1 MVQVELAEKTAVL
14 FTKDGDQHNNLFDMQ
29 CMWLVVLFTLCLSG
43 TKAIWAPLKYVC
55 YSVCMLFFLL
65 VCSPCLYV
73 IFSVDWNKRLQIR
86 SVMRVHKN
94 KLQNTMMIRILR
106 VPKVWTVKTPCSSFC
121 SVWNVLNFGVGH
133 EFYGGEMCGW
143 KTKAKQ

>member
-73 IFSVDWNKRLQIR
+73 IFSACLFTLLVCYFFCRLEQEITD
-86 SVMRVHKN
+86 KECYEDTQ
-94 KLQNTMMIRILR
+94 K
-106 VPKVWTVKTPCSSFC
+106 
-121 SVWNVLNFGVGH
+121 
-133 EFYGGEMCGW
+133 
-143 KTKAKQ
+143 